1 MMTTNQ
7 IVVILPHY
15 SHPGYI
21 TEQKP
26 SEELETIMSFN
37 SKDELN
43 VQFVVL
49 IIIV

>member
-7 IVVILPHY
+7 IVILPLY
-15 SHPGYI
+15 SHPGSI